1 MHACIIY
8 LTNIVHS
15 TKDLLFFVA
24 LFVLPDESEM
34 ELFDFHEHK
43 TLIDLLQLDEN
54 DWMSLKTYNNWSKTY
69 DLKLFLVYY

>member
-1 MHACIIY
+1 
-8 LTNIVHS
+8 V
-15 TKDLLFFVA
+15 
-24 LFVLPDESEM
+24 LFVVSDENEM
-34 ELFDFHEHK
+34 ELFDFHEYK